1 MSLPIIG
8 PRRLAL
14 AALAVAL
21 VGCGGSGRAGIYP
34 VKGRVVVEGLPGQG
48 AIVTLHPTDGS
59 TSKARS
65 MAVAD
70 ADGAFQVSTFGKY
83 DGAPAGEYAVT
94 LVWPEYN
101 DAGEAGADRL
111 KGRFATATK
120 PFTKI
125 TVAERENVLDT
136 FEVRK

>member
-1 MSLPIIG
+1 
-8 PRRLAL
+8 
-14 AALAVAL
+14 
-21 VGCGGSGRAGIYP
+21 
-34 VKGRVVVEGLPGQG
+34 
-48 AIVTLHPTDGS
+48 
-59 TSKARS
+59 